1 VRAARPQEVPMR
13 RYEMMVII
21 TDLIDEEAATAAFDR
36 AKQILADQGGTL
48 LDEAYWGRRKFAY
61 EIAKRDFGYFGVL
74 DFEASDEAVTEL
86 ERQLRISDDFVRF
99 KTVRPAVRVR
109 KVA

>member
-1 VRAARPQEVPMR
+1 MR

-21 TDLIDEEAATAAFDR
+21 TDLLEEEAASAAFDR
-36 AKQILADQGGTL
+36 AKEILAQQGGTL
-48 LDEAYWGRRKFAY
+48 LDEAWWGRRKFAY
-61 EIAKRDFGYFGVL
+61 EIAKRDHGYYGIL

-86 ERQLRISDDFVRF
+86 ERQLKISDDFVRF
-99 KTVRPAVRVR
+99 KTVRPGIRIR